1 MSLLNPTAV
10 SNVLKTASY
19 RLREQEAEL
28 AELRE
33 KLAAYESSYAA
44 SEVVDS
50 LIARGIIDQDD
61 RGAKIA
67 EFASDPDQLP
77 VIQKAAELASNNFKL
92 AGILNS
98 DPSGNNS
105 RNSFEAF
112 LLSN

>member
-1 MSLLNPTAV
+1 MPLLDPNVV
-10 SNVLKTASY
+10 SGVLKTASV

-28 AELRE
+28 ANLRE
-33 KLAAYESSYAA
+33 KLASYETSHSA
-44 SEVVDS
+44 SEVVDT

-67 EFASDPDQLP
+67 EFSSDPEQLP
-77 VIQKAAELASNNFKL
+77 VIKKAAELASNNFKL
-92 AGILNS
+92 AGILNA
-98 DPSGNNS
+98 DLTGNNP